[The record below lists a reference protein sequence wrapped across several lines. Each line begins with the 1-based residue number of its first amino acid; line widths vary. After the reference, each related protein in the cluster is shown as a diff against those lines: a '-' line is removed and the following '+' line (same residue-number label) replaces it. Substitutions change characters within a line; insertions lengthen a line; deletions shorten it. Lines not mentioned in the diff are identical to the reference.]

1 MAKKWGITLDG
12 FNDLIAR
19 LDDLDGNVKKAVNNC
34 LEASQEI
41 ISKKLEKDMKKHNRT
56 GNTKEAIVKSSPV
69 SWQGTK
75 ASIDVGFNFPKGLP
89 SVFLMYGTPRHKK
102 DSKIYNDV
110 YGKKTREEIERTHA
124 LIMADEIHKAMGG

>member
-41 ISKKLEKDMKKHNRT
+41 ISKKLEKDMKKLFV
-56 GNTKEAIVKSSPV
+56 TKE
-69 SWQGTK
+69 GT
-75 ASIDVGFNFPKGLP
+75 SC
-89 SVFLMYGTPRHKK
+89 
-102 DSKIYNDV
+102 KIL
-110 YGKKTREEIERTHA
+110 ETHF
-124 LIMADEIHKAMGG
+124 